1 MFQPSQTFYATHGGK
16 NDPAL
21 DDGQYVLDPYAGEAL
36 QQQPFST
43 FGAAGPAAPPRP
55 PKRREVRIE
64 TLTLSDV
71 EIDRSQIQ
79 LANELGTGQF
89 GTVKQG

>member
-1 MFQPSQTFYATHGGK
+1 MHKGK
-16 NDPAL
+16 HDPAL
-21 DDGQYVLDPYAGEAL
+21 DDGQYVLDPYAGQAS
-36 QQQPFST
+36 QQPLFT
-43 FGAAGPAAPPRP
+43 AGATGRAAPPRP

-79 LANELGTGQF
+79 LANELGKGEF